1 MTVTDFNGETMIY
14 KKSNQIK
21 EQHQVSDLPTGEYF
35 FNLTN
40 GVNNIVKKMVVIRKS
55 MAEYCVKFSNSENLF
70 HKSMGVIYPAQ

>member
-40 GVNNIVKKMVVIRKS
+40 GVNNIVKKLVVIRKK
-55 MAEYCVKFSNSENLF
+55 YGRILCKVFKF
-70 HKSMGVIYPAQ
+70 